1 MLNCSGMS
9 YLDQIVKQD
18 SRYRYLYQICSGVTF
33 YATLCVW
40 EEILIVWIWLNGYVI
55 SFGNNRYA

>member
-1 MLNCSGMS
+1 MS

-18 SRYRYLYQICSGVTF
+18 YRYRYLYQICSGVTF

>member
-1 MLNCSGMS
+1 MS

-40 EEILIVWIWLNGYVI
+40 EEILIVWIWLNAYVI